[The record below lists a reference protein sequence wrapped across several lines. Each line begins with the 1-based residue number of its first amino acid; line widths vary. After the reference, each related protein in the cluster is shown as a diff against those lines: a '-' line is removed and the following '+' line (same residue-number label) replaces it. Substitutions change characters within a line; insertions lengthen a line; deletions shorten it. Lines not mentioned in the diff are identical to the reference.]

1 MEEHR
6 KGVAMLPFN
15 KEASADVSHRADQ
28 PSKQKNPGAL
38 PLWGRR
44 CTGLPDPVRLE
55 EEVRP
60 KRVILEFKISGSL
73 FY

>member
-15 KEASADVSHRADQ
+15 KETSTDVSHRANQ
-28 PSKQKNPGAL
+28 PSKQKPGAL

-44 CTGLPDPVRLE
+44 WDYGTQ
-55 EEVRP
+55 
-60 KRVILEFKISGSL
+60 
-73 FY
+73 